1 LVTLAVARRNR
12 RWDNLF
18 FSGVAALILVAVF
31 VGFAQSYYLAGMM
44 RARLPNLLIHVHG
57 AVFSAWIVLLIVQTS
72 LVAAG
77 RVDIH
82 RRLGLLGF
90 GIACLMLL
98 LGLMAAT
105 DELIRHSKS
114 GAADS
119 DARAFFGILIG
130 GMAAFASL
138 IYFGFRERFNPAAH
152 KRLMLIA
159 TIAIL
164 DAAFIRWPVPWR
176 SLHRA
181 ELCSYIFLLLLAAYD
196 LWSTGRIHRAT
207 LWGSLL
213 LVVVEQVRS
222 PLARTDLWQS
232 FAGWVQ
238 HLARSVG

>member
-1 LVTLAVARRNR
+1 LVTLAVGRRNR

-18 FSGVAALILVAVF
+18 FSGVAGLILVAVF
-31 VGFAQSYYLAGMM
+31 IGFAQTYYLAGMM
-44 RARLPNLLIHVHG
+44 RAQLPNLLVHVHG

-82 RRLGLLGF
+82 RRLGLVGF

-105 DELIRHSKS
+105 DELIRHDRP
-114 GAADS
+114 GDAGF
-119 DARAFFGILIG
+119 DARAFYGVLVG
-130 GMAAFASL
+130 GMLAFASL
-138 IYFGFRERFNPAAH
+138 IYFGFRERLNPAAH

-164 DAAFIRWPVPWR
+164 DAAFTRWPVPWH

-181 ELCSYIFLLLLAAYD
+181 ELCSYMFLLLLAAYD

-213 LVVVEQVRS
+213 LVVVEQARS
-222 PLARTDLWQS
+222 PLGRTALWQG

-238 HLARSVG
+238 HVARSVG